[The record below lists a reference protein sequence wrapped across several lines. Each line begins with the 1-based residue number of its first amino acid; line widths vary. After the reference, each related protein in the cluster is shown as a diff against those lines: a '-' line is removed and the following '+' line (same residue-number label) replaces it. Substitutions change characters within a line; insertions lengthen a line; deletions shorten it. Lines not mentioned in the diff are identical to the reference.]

1 MKGKKIKMEDIKDPK
16 NTSMHRKDGSQFW
29 SELSEANPDAILFDG
44 PGEDDFFDSCIVG
57 YAWRINMDPVVVYDE
72 EKMIEAMMFKGG
84 LSYEDA
90 VEYLSFNTFGSWFG
104 DGTPLILRS
113 SKNIV

>member
-1 MKGKKIKMEDIKDPK
+1 MEDITHPE
-16 NTSMHRKDGSQFW
+16 NNNISRKDGSQFW
-29 SELSEANPDAILFDG
+29 YELSEANPDAILFDG

-57 YAWRINMDPVVVYDE
+57 YAWRINMEPVVVYDE
-72 EKMIEAMMFKGG
+72 EKMIEVMMFEGD
-84 LSYEDA
+84 LCYEEA

-113 SKNIV
+113 SKNVI